1 MLNSTVYGR
10 KIIGDFMQKYD
21 IHVCLVSAQ
30 AAPNLLPILD
40 SGFKPKKAI
49 FLVSKA
55 MKQKSEYLAKAFEKL
70 NVKVELKNIADEFNF
85 GLMEEEIFK
94 LVEEYENESIA
105 LNVTG
110 GTKLMS
116 IAAENA
122 FSSLGKPIFY
132 IDTDSN
138 QILFISK
145 DEEQNW
151 LPNLEMKSKN
161 KIDIYLSAYGS
172 TVLTTQNPLERKKYI
187 PAVEAFIKRYDD
199 YVNILPMLNMHATL
213 SQSNGYK
220 SEFTKNNPKIKPID
234 ELLLGLDYQGLVDYD
249 GEIINF
255 KNKEIKNFLNG
266 GWLEDYTYFQ
276 LEEISTIEDL
286 RCGVDVANPKYKLG
300 KNDYSPENKGNKN
313 EFDIVFMA
321 KNKLHIIECKT
332 QKMDKEGGMKAD
344 DILYKL
350 ETLKD
355 YGGLM
360 TKKCLVSY
368 FEVPEQ
374 VKNRASFLN
383 IEIIQGKDLQRLR
396 TKIQEWIGKK

>member
-1 MLNSTVYGR
+1 
-10 KIIGDFMQKYD
+10 MQKYD

-40 SGFKPKKAI
+40 SVFKPKKAI
-49 FLVSKA
+49 FLVSKT
-55 MKQKSEYLAKAFEKL
+55 MKQRAEYLAKTFEKL
-70 NVKVELKNIADEFNF
+70 NVKVKLKNISDEFNF
-85 GLMEEEIFK
+85 GLMEDEIFK

-122 FSSLGKPIFY
+122 FSALGKPIFY

-138 QILFISK
+138 HILFISK
-145 DEEQNW
+145 NEEQKW
-151 LPNLEMKSKN
+151 LPNLEMKAKN

-172 TVLTTQNPLERKKYI
+172 TVLSTQNPIERKKYL
-187 PAVEAFIKRYDD
+187 PAIEPFIKNYDN
-199 YVNILPMLNMHATL
+199 YTQVIPLLNLHATL

-220 SEFTKNNPKIKPID
+220 SEYTKDNKKTGKLD
-234 ELLLGLDYQGLVDYD
+234 ELLLGLDYQGLLNYD
-249 GEIINF
+249 GQTIDF
-255 KNKEIKNFLNG
+255 KNREIKTFLNG

-276 LEEISTIEDL
+276 LKEIANIEDIA
-286 RCGVDVANPKYKLG
+286 CGADVANPKFKLG
-300 KNDYSPENKGNKN
+300 KNEYSSENKGNKN

-332 QKMDKEGGMKAD
+332 QLMDKNGGVKAD

-368 FEVPEQ
+368 FDVPEQ
-374 VKNRASFLN
+374 VKNRANFLN
-383 IEIIQGKDLQRLR
+383 IEIIQGKDLQRL
-396 TKIQEWIGKK
+396 KSKVQEWIGKR

>member
-1 MLNSTVYGR
+1 
-10 KIIGDFMQKYD
+10 MQKYD

-40 SGFKPKKAI
+40 SEFKPKKAI

-55 MKQKSEYLAKAFEKL
+55 MKQRAEYLAKTFEKL
-70 NVKVELKNIADEFNF
+70 NVKVELKNISDEFNF
-85 GLMEEEIFK
+85 GLMEDEIFK

-145 DEEQNW
+145 DEEQKW
-151 LPNLEMKSKN
+151 LSNLEMKAKN

-172 TVLTTQNPLERKKYI
+172 TVLTTQDPNARKKYL
-187 PAVEAFIKRYDD
+187 PAIEPFIKYYDN
-199 YVNILPMLNMHATL
+199 YTQLIPMLNMHATF

-220 SEFTKNNPKIKPID
+220 SEYTKVNPKINKID
-234 ELLLGLDYQGLVDYD
+234 ELFLGLDYQGLINYD
-249 GEIINF
+249 GQQINF
-255 KNKEIKNFLNG
+255 KNKEIKTFLNG

-276 LEEISTIEDL
+276 LKGILNIEDL
-286 RCGVDVANPKYKLG
+286 ACGVDVANPKFKLG
-300 KNDYSPENKGNKN
+300 KNEYSSENKGNKN

-332 QKMDKEGGMKAD
+332 QLMDKSGGIKAE

-368 FEVPEQ
+368 FEVPEP

-383 IEIIQGKDLQRLR
+383 IEIIQGKDLQRLKS
-396 TKIQEWIGKK
+396 KIQEWIGKR

>member
-1 MLNSTVYGR
+1 MP
-10 KIIGDFMQKYD
+10 KYD

-40 SGFKPKKAI
+40 SAFKPKKAI
-49 FLVSKA
+49 FLVSKT
-55 MKQKSEYLAKAFEKL
+55 MKQRAEYLAKTFEKL
-70 NVKVELKNIADEFNF
+70 NVKVKLKNISDEFNF
-85 GLMEEEIFK
+85 GLMEDEIFK

-122 FSSLGKPIFY
+122 FSALGKPIFY

-138 QILFISK
+138 HILFISK
-145 DEEQNW
+145 NEEQKW
-151 LPNLEMKSKN
+151 LPNLEMKAKN

-172 TVLTTQNPLERKKYI
+172 TVLSTQNPIERKKYL
-187 PAVEAFIKRYDD
+187 PAIEPFIKNYDN
-199 YVNILPMLNMHATL
+199 YTQVIPLLNLHATL

-220 SEFTKNNPKIKPID
+220 SEYTKDNKKTGKLD
-234 ELLLGLDYQGLVDYD
+234 ELLLGLDYQGLLNYD
-249 GEIINF
+249 GQTIDF
-255 KNKEIKNFLNG
+255 KNREIKTFLNG

-276 LEEISTIEDL
+276 LKEIANIEDIA
-286 RCGVDVANPKYKLG
+286 CGADVANPKFKLG
-300 KNDYSPENKGNKN
+300 KNEYNSENKGNKN

-332 QKMDKEGGMKAD
+332 QLMDKNGGIKAD

-368 FEVPEQ
+368 FDVPEQ
-374 VKNRASFLN
+374 VKNRANFLN
-383 IEIIQGKDLQRLR
+383 IEIIQGKDLQRL
-396 TKIQEWIGKK
+396 KSKVQEWIGKR

>member
-1 MLNSTVYGR
+1 
-10 KIIGDFMQKYD
+10 MQKYD

-40 SGFKPKKAI
+40 SDFKPKKAI
-49 FLVSKA
+49 FLVSKT
-55 MKQKSEYLAKAFEKL
+55 MKQRAEYLAKTFEKL
-70 NVKVELKNIADEFNF
+70 NVKVKLKNISDEFNF
-85 GLMEEEIFK
+85 GLMEDEIFK

-122 FSSLGKPIFY
+122 FSALGKPIFY

-138 QILFISK
+138 HILFISK
-145 DEEQNW
+145 NEEQKW
-151 LPNLEMKSKN
+151 LPNLEMKAKN

-172 TVLTTQNPLERKKYI
+172 TVLSTQNPIEREKYL
-187 PAVEAFIKRYDD
+187 PAIEPFIKNYDN
-199 YVNILPMLNMHATL
+199 YTQVIPLLNLHATL

-220 SEFTKNNPKIKPID
+220 SEYTKDNKKIGKLD
-234 ELLLGLDYQGLVDYD
+234 ELLLGLDYQGLLNYD
-249 GEIINF
+249 GQTIDF
-255 KNKEIKNFLNG
+255 KNREIKTFLNG

-276 LEEISTIEDL
+276 LKEIANIEDIA
-286 RCGVDVANPKYKLG
+286 CGADVANPKFKLG
-300 KNDYSPENKGNKN
+300 KNEYSSENKGNKN

-332 QKMDKEGGMKAD
+332 QLMDKNGGIKAD

-374 VKNRASFLN
+374 VKNRANFLN
-383 IEIIQGKDLQRLR
+383 IEIIQGKDLQRLKS
-396 TKIQEWIGKK
+396 KIQEWIGKR

>member
-1 MLNSTVYGR
+1 
-10 KIIGDFMQKYD
+10 MQKYD
-21 IHVCLVSAQ
+21 IHVCLISAQ

-40 SGFKPKKAI
+40 SEFKPKKAI
-49 FLVSKA
+49 FLVSKT
-55 MKQKSEYLAKAFEKL
+55 MKQRAEYLAKTFEKS
-70 NVKVELKNIADEFNF
+70 NVKVKLKNISDEFNF

-122 FSSLGKPIFY
+122 FSALGKPIFY

-138 QILFISK
+138 HILFISK
-145 DEEQNW
+145 NEEQKW
-151 LPNLEMKSKN
+151 LPNLEMKAKN

-172 TVLTTQNPLERKKYI
+172 TVLSTQNPIEREKYL
-187 PAVEAFIKRYDD
+187 PAIEPFIKNYDN
-199 YVNILPMLNMHATL
+199 YTQVIPLLNLHATL

-220 SEFTKNNPKIKPID
+220 SEYTKDNKKIGKLD
-234 ELLLGLDYQGLVDYD
+234 ELLLGLDYQGLLNYD
-249 GEIINF
+249 GQTIDF
-255 KNKEIKNFLNG
+255 KNREIKTFLNG

-276 LEEISTIEDL
+276 LKEIANIEDIA
-286 RCGVDVANPKYKLG
+286 CGADVANPKFKLG
-300 KNDYSPENKGNKN
+300 KNEYSSENKGNKN

-332 QKMDKEGGMKAD
+332 QLMDKNGGIKAD

-374 VKNRASFLN
+374 VKNRANFLN
-383 IEIIQGKDLQRLR
+383 IEIIQGKDLQRLKS
-396 TKIQEWIGKK
+396 KIQEWIGKR

>member
-1 MLNSTVYGR
+1 
-10 KIIGDFMQKYD
+10 MQKYD

-40 SGFKPKKAI
+40 SEFKPKKAI

-55 MKQKSEYLAKAFEKL
+55 MKQRAEYLAKTFEKL
-70 NVKVELKNIADEFNF
+70 NVKVELKNISDEFNF

-122 FSSLGKPIFY
+122 FSALGKPIFY

-138 QILFISK
+138 HILFISK
-145 DEEQNW
+145 NEEQKW
-151 LPNLEMKSKN
+151 LPNLEMKAKN

-172 TVLTTQNPLERKKYI
+172 TVLSTQNPIEREKYL
-187 PAVEAFIKRYDD
+187 PAIEPFIKNYDN
-199 YVNILPMLNMHATL
+199 YTQVIPLLNLHATL

-220 SEFTKNNPKIKPID
+220 SEYTKDNKKIGKLD
-234 ELLLGLDYQGLVDYD
+234 ELLLGLDYQGLLNYD
-249 GEIINF
+249 GQTIDF
-255 KNKEIKNFLNG
+255 KNREIKTFLNG

-276 LEEISTIEDL
+276 LKEIANIEDIA
-286 RCGVDVANPKYKLG
+286 CGADVANPKFKLG
-300 KNDYSPENKGNKN
+300 KNEYSSENKGNKN

-332 QKMDKEGGMKAD
+332 QLMDKNGGIKAD

-374 VKNRASFLN
+374 VKNRANFLN
-383 IEIIQGKDLQRLR
+383 IEIIQGKDLQRLKS
-396 TKIQEWIGKK
+396 KIQEWIGKR

>member
-1 MLNSTVYGR
+1 
-10 KIIGDFMQKYD
+10 MQKYD
-21 IHVCLVSAQ
+21 IHVCLISAQ

-40 SGFKPKKAI
+40 SEFKPKKAI
-49 FLVSKA
+49 FLVSKT
-55 MKQKSEYLAKAFEKL
+55 MKQRAEYLAKTFEKL
-70 NVKVELKNIADEFNF
+70 NVKVKLKNISDEFNF

-122 FSSLGKPIFY
+122 FSALGKPIFY

-138 QILFISK
+138 HILFISK
-145 DEEQNW
+145 NEEQKW
-151 LPNLEMKSKN
+151 LPNLEMKAKN

-172 TVLTTQNPLERKKYI
+172 TVLSTQNPIERKKYL
-187 PAVEAFIKRYDD
+187 PAIEPFIKNYDN
-199 YVNILPMLNMHATL
+199 YTQVIPLLNLHATL

-220 SEFTKNNPKIKPID
+220 SEYTKDNKKIGKLD
-234 ELLLGLDYQGLVDYD
+234 ELLLGLDYQGLLNYD
-249 GEIINF
+249 GQTIDF
-255 KNKEIKNFLNG
+255 KNREIKTFLNG

-276 LEEISTIEDL
+276 LKEIANIEDIA
-286 RCGVDVANPKYKLG
+286 CGADVANPKFKLG
-300 KNDYSPENKGNKN
+300 KNEYSSENKGNKN

-332 QKMDKEGGMKAD
+332 QLMDKNGGIKAD

-374 VKNRASFLN
+374 VKNRANFLN
-383 IEIIQGKDLQRLR
+383 IEIIQGKDLQRLKS
-396 TKIQEWIGKK
+396 KIQEWIGKR

>member
-1 MLNSTVYGR
+1 
-10 KIIGDFMQKYD
+10 MQKYD

-40 SGFKPKKAI
+40 SEFKPKKTI

-55 MKQKSEYLAKAFEKL
+55 MKQRAEYLAKTFEKL
-70 NVKVELKNIADEFNF
+70 NVKVKLKNISDEFNF

-122 FSSLGKPIFY
+122 FSALGKPIFY

-138 QILFISK
+138 HILFISK
-145 DEEQNW
+145 NEEQKW
-151 LPNLEMKSKN
+151 LPNLEMKAKN

-172 TVLTTQNPLERKKYI
+172 TVLSTQNPIEREKYL
-187 PAVEAFIKRYDD
+187 PAIEPFIKNYDN
-199 YVNILPMLNMHATL
+199 YTQVIPLLNLHTTL

-220 SEFTKNNPKIKPID
+220 SEYTKDNKKIGKLD
-234 ELLLGLDYQGLVDYD
+234 ELLLGLDYQGLLNYD
-249 GEIINF
+249 GQTIDF
-255 KNKEIKNFLNG
+255 KNREIKTFLNG

-276 LEEISTIEDL
+276 LKEIANIEDIA
-286 RCGVDVANPKYKLG
+286 CGADVANPKFKLG
-300 KNDYSPENKGNKN
+300 KNEYSSENKGNKN

-332 QKMDKEGGMKAD
+332 QLMDKNGGIKAD

-374 VKNRASFLN
+374 VKNRANFLN
-383 IEIIQGKDLQRLR
+383 IEIIQGKDLQRLKS
-396 TKIQEWIGKK
+396 KIQEWIGKR

>member
-1 MLNSTVYGR
+1 
-10 KIIGDFMQKYD
+10 MQKYD

-40 SGFKPKKAI
+40 SAFKPKKAI
-49 FLVSKA
+49 FLVSKT
-55 MKQKSEYLAKAFEKL
+55 MKQRAEYLAKTFEKL
-70 NVKVELKNIADEFNF
+70 NVKVKLKNISDEFNF
-85 GLMEEEIFK
+85 GLMEDEIFK

-122 FSSLGKPIFY
+122 FSALGKPIFY

-138 QILFISK
+138 HILFISK
-145 DEEQNW
+145 NEEQKW
-151 LPNLEMKSKN
+151 LPNLEMKAKN

-172 TVLTTQNPLERKKYI
+172 TVLSTQNPIERKKYL
-187 PAVEAFIKRYDD
+187 PAIEPFIKNYDN
-199 YVNILPMLNMHATL
+199 YTQVIPLLNLHATL

-220 SEFTKNNPKIKPID
+220 SEYTKDNKKTGKLD
-234 ELLLGLDYQGLVDYD
+234 ELLLGLDYQGLLNYD
-249 GEIINF
+249 GQTIDF
-255 KNKEIKNFLNG
+255 KNREIKTFLNG

-276 LEEISTIEDL
+276 LKEIANIEDIA
-286 RCGVDVANPKYKLG
+286 CGADVANPKFKLG
-300 KNDYSPENKGNKN
+300 KNEYNSENKGNKN

-332 QKMDKEGGMKAD
+332 QLMDKNGGIKAD

-368 FEVPEQ
+368 FDVPEQ
-374 VKNRASFLN
+374 VKNRANFLN
-383 IEIIQGKDLQRLR
+383 IEIIQGKDLQRL
-396 TKIQEWIGKK
+396 KSKVQEWIGKR

>member
-1 MLNSTVYGR
+1 
-10 KIIGDFMQKYD
+10 MQKYD
-21 IHVCLVSAQ
+21 IHVCLISAQ

-40 SGFKPKKAI
+40 SEFKPKKAI
-49 FLVSKA
+49 FLVSKT
-55 MKQKSEYLAKAFEKL
+55 MKQRAEYLAKTFEKL
-70 NVKVELKNIADEFNF
+70 NVKVKLKNISDEFNF

-122 FSSLGKPIFY
+122 FSALGKPIFY

-138 QILFISK
+138 HILFISK
-145 DEEQNW
+145 NEEQKW
-151 LPNLEMKSKN
+151 LPNLEMKAKN

-172 TVLTTQNPLERKKYI
+172 TVLSTQNPIEREKYL
-187 PAVEAFIKRYDD
+187 PAIEPFIKNYDN
-199 YVNILPMLNMHATL
+199 YTQVIPLLNLHATL

-220 SEFTKNNPKIKPID
+220 SEYTKDNKKIGKLD
-234 ELLLGLDYQGLVDYD
+234 ELLLGLDYQGLLNYD
-249 GEIINF
+249 GQTIDF
-255 KNKEIKNFLNG
+255 KNREIKTFLNG

-276 LEEISTIEDL
+276 LKEIANIEDIA
-286 RCGVDVANPKYKLG
+286 CGADVANPKFKLG
-300 KNDYSPENKGNKN
+300 KNEYSSENKGNKN

-332 QKMDKEGGMKAD
+332 QLMDKNGGIKAD

-374 VKNRASFLN
+374 VKNRAIFLN
-383 IEIIQGKDLQRLR
+383 IEIIQGKDLQRLKS
-396 TKIQEWIGKK
+396 KIQEWIGKR

>member
-1 MLNSTVYGR
+1 
-10 KIIGDFMQKYD
+10 MQKYD

-40 SGFKPKKAI
+40 SEFKPKKAI

-55 MKQKSEYLAKAFEKL
+55 MKQRAEYLAKTFEKL
-70 NVKVELKNIADEFNF
+70 NVKVELKNISDEFNF
-85 GLMEEEIFK
+85 GLMEDEIFK
-94 LVEEYENESIA
+94 FVEEYENESIA

-122 FSSLGKPIFY
+122 FSALGKPIFY

-145 DEEQNW
+145 DEEQKW
-151 LPNLEMKSKN
+151 LSNLEMKAKN

-172 TVLTTQNPLERKKYI
+172 TVLTTQDPNARKKYL
-187 PAVEAFIKRYDD
+187 PAIEPFIKQY
-199 YVNILPMLNMHATL
+199 YNYTQIIPMLNMHATL
-213 SQSNGYK
+213 TQCNGYK
-220 SEFTKNNPKIKPID
+220 SEYTKVNPKINKID
-234 ELLLGLDYQGLVDYD
+234 ELFLGLDYQGLINYD
-249 GEIINF
+249 GQQINF
-255 KNKEIKNFLNG
+255 KNKEIKTFLNG

-276 LEEISTIEDL
+276 LKGILNIEDL
-286 RCGVDVANPKYKLG
+286 ACGVDVANPKFKLG
-300 KNDYSPENKGNKN
+300 KNEYSSENKGNKN

-332 QKMDKEGGMKAD
+332 QLMDKSGGIKAE

-368 FEVPEQ
+368 FEVPEP

-383 IEIIQGKDLQRLR
+383 IEIIQGKDLQRLKS
-396 TKIQEWIGKK
+396 KIQEWIGKR

>member
-1 MLNSTVYGR
+1 
-10 KIIGDFMQKYD
+10 MQKYD
-21 IHVCLVSAQ
+21 IHVCLISAQ

-40 SGFKPKKAI
+40 SEFKPKKAI
-49 FLVSKA
+49 FLVSKT
-55 MKQKSEYLAKAFEKL
+55 MKQRAEYLAKTFEKL
-70 NVKVELKNIADEFNF
+70 NVKVKLKNISDEFNF

-122 FSSLGKPIFY
+122 FSVLGKPIFY

-138 QILFISK
+138 HILFISK
-145 DEEQNW
+145 NEEQKW
-151 LPNLEMKSKN
+151 LPNLEMKAKN

-172 TVLTTQNPLERKKYI
+172 TVLSTQNPIEREKYL
-187 PAVEAFIKRYDD
+187 PAIEPFIKNYDN
-199 YVNILPMLNMHATL
+199 YTQVIPLLNLHATL

-220 SEFTKNNPKIKPID
+220 SEYTKDNKKIGKLD
-234 ELLLGLDYQGLVDYD
+234 ELLLGLDYQGLLNYD
-249 GEIINF
+249 GQTIDF
-255 KNKEIKNFLNG
+255 KNREIKTFLNG

-276 LEEISTIEDL
+276 LKEIANIEDIA
-286 RCGVDVANPKYKLG
+286 CGADVANPKFKLG
-300 KNDYSPENKGNKN
+300 KNEYSSENKGNKN

-332 QKMDKEGGMKAD
+332 QLMDKNGGIKAD

-374 VKNRASFLN
+374 VKNRAIFLN
-383 IEIIQGKDLQRLR
+383 IEIIQGKDLQRLKS
-396 TKIQEWIGKK
+396 KIQEWIGKR

>member
-1 MLNSTVYGR
+1 
-10 KIIGDFMQKYD
+10 MQKYD

-40 SGFKPKKAI
+40 SEFKPKKAI

-55 MKQKSEYLAKAFEKL
+55 MKQRAEYLAKTFEKL
-70 NVKVELKNIADEFNF
+70 NVKVELKNISDEFNF
-85 GLMEEEIFK
+85 GLMEDEIFK

-145 DEEQNW
+145 DEEQKW
-151 LPNLEMKSKN
+151 LPNLEMKAKN

-172 TVLTTQNPLERKKYI
+172 TVLTTQDPNIRKKYL
-187 PAVEAFIKRYDD
+187 PAIEPFIKYYDN
-199 YVNILPMLNMHATL
+199 YTQLIPMLNMHATL

-220 SEFTKNNPKIKPID
+220 SEYTKVNPKINKID
-234 ELLLGLDYQGLVDYD
+234 ELFLGLDYQGLINYD
-249 GEIINF
+249 GQQINF
-255 KNKEIKNFLNG
+255 KNKEIKTFLNG

-276 LEEISTIEDL
+276 LKEISNIEDL
-286 RCGVDVANPKYKLG
+286 ACGVDVANPKFKLG
-300 KNDYSPENKGNKN
+300 KNEYSSENKGNKN

-332 QKMDKEGGMKAD
+332 QLMDKSGG
-344 DILYKL
+344 I
-350 ETLKD
+350 KD

-368 FEVPEQ
+368 FEVPEP

-383 IEIIQGKDLQRLR
+383 IEIIQGKDLQRLKS
-396 TKIQEWIGKK
+396 KIQEWIGKR

>member
-1 MLNSTVYGR
+1 
-10 KIIGDFMQKYD
+10 MQKYD

-40 SGFKPKKAI
+40 SEFKPKKAI

-55 MKQKSEYLAKAFEKL
+55 MKQRAEYLAKTFEKL
-70 NVKVELKNIADEFNF
+70 NVKVKLKNISDEFNF
-85 GLMEEEIFK
+85 GLMEDEIFK

-122 FSSLGKPIFY
+122 FSALGKPIFY

-138 QILFISK
+138 HILFISK
-145 DEEQNW
+145 NEEQKW
-151 LPNLEMKSKN
+151 LPNLEMKAKN

-172 TVLTTQNPLERKKYI
+172 TVLSTQNPIERKKYL
-187 PAVEAFIKRYDD
+187 PAIEPFIKNYDN
-199 YVNILPMLNMHATL
+199 YTQVIPLLNLHATL

-220 SEFTKNNPKIKPID
+220 SEYTKDNKKTGKLD
-234 ELLLGLDYQGLVDYD
+234 ELLLGLDYQGLLNYD
-249 GEIINF
+249 GQTIDF
-255 KNKEIKNFLNG
+255 KNREIKTFLNG

-276 LEEISTIEDL
+276 LKEIANIEDIA
-286 RCGVDVANPKYKLG
+286 CGADVANPKFKLG
-300 KNDYSPENKGNKN
+300 KNEYSSENKGNKN

-332 QKMDKEGGMKAD
+332 QLMDKNGGIKAD

-368 FEVPEQ
+368 FDVPEQ
-374 VKNRASFLN
+374 VKNRANFLN
-383 IEIIQGKDLQRLR
+383 IEIIQGKDLQRL
-396 TKIQEWIGKK
+396 KSKVQEWIGKR

>member
-1 MLNSTVYGR
+1 
-10 KIIGDFMQKYD
+10 MQKYD

-40 SGFKPKKAI
+40 SAFKPKKAI
-49 FLVSKA
+49 FLVSKT
-55 MKQKSEYLAKAFEKL
+55 MKQRAEYLAKTFEKL
-70 NVKVELKNIADEFNF
+70 NVKVKLKNISDEFNF
-85 GLMEEEIFK
+85 GLMEDEIFK

-122 FSSLGKPIFY
+122 FSALGKPIFY

-138 QILFISK
+138 HILFISK
-145 DEEQNW
+145 NEEQKW
-151 LPNLEMKSKN
+151 LPNLEMKAKN

-172 TVLTTQNPLERKKYI
+172 TVLSTQNPIERKKYL
-187 PAVEAFIKRYDD
+187 PAIEPFIKNYDN
-199 YVNILPMLNMHATL
+199 YTQVIPLLNLHVTL

-220 SEFTKNNPKIKPID
+220 SEYTKDNKKTGKLD
-234 ELLLGLDYQGLVDYD
+234 ELLLGLDYQGLLNYD
-249 GEIINF
+249 GQTIDF
-255 KNKEIKNFLNG
+255 KNREIKTFLNG

-276 LEEISTIEDL
+276 LKEIANIEDIA
-286 RCGVDVANPKYKLG
+286 CGVDVANPKFKLG
-300 KNDYSPENKGNKN
+300 KNEYSSENKGNKN
-313 EFDIVFMA
+313 EFDVVFMA

-332 QKMDKEGGMKAD
+332 QLMDKSGGIKAE

-383 IEIIQGKDLQRLR
+383 IEIIQGKDLQRLKS
-396 TKIQEWIGKK
+396 KIQEWIGKR

>member
-1 MLNSTVYGR
+1 
-10 KIIGDFMQKYD
+10 MQKYD
-21 IHVCLVSAQ
+21 IHVCLISAQ

-40 SGFKPKKAI
+40 SDFKPKKAI
-49 FLVSKA
+49 FLVSKT
-55 MKQKSEYLAKAFEKL
+55 MKQRAEYLAKTFEKL
-70 NVKVELKNIADEFNF
+70 NVKVKLKNISDEFNF

-122 FSSLGKPIFY
+122 FSALGKPIFY

-138 QILFISK
+138 HILFISK
-145 DEEQNW
+145 NEEQKW
-151 LPNLEMKSKN
+151 LPNLEMKAKN

-172 TVLTTQNPLERKKYI
+172 TVLSTQNPIEREKYL
-187 PAVEAFIKRYDD
+187 PAIEPFIKNYDN
-199 YVNILPMLNMHATL
+199 YTQVIPLLNLHTTL

-220 SEFTKNNPKIKPID
+220 SEYTKDNKKIGKLD
-234 ELLLGLDYQGLVDYD
+234 ELLLGLDYQGLLNYD
-249 GEIINF
+249 GQTIDF
-255 KNKEIKNFLNG
+255 KNREIKTFLNG

-276 LEEISTIEDL
+276 LKEIANIEDIA
-286 RCGVDVANPKYKLG
+286 CGADVANPKFKLG
-300 KNDYSPENKGNKN
+300 KNEYSSENKGNKN

-332 QKMDKEGGMKAD
+332 QLMDKNGGIKAD

-374 VKNRASFLN
+374 VKNRANFLN
-383 IEIIQGKDLQRLR
+383 IEIIQGKDLQRLKS
-396 TKIQEWIGKK
+396 KIQEWIGKR

>member
-1 MLNSTVYGR
+1 
-10 KIIGDFMQKYD
+10 MQKYD

-40 SGFKPKKAI
+40 SAFKPKKAI
-49 FLVSKA
+49 FLVSKT
-55 MKQKSEYLAKAFEKL
+55 MKQRAEYLAKTFEKL
-70 NVKVELKNIADEFNF
+70 NVKVKLKNISDEFNF
-85 GLMEEEIFK
+85 GLMEDEIFK

-122 FSSLGKPIFY
+122 FSALGKPIFY

-138 QILFISK
+138 HILFISK
-145 DEEQNW
+145 NEEQKW
-151 LPNLEMKSKN
+151 LPNLEMKAKN

-172 TVLTTQNPLERKKYI
+172 TVLSTQNPIERKKYL
-187 PAVEAFIKRYDD
+187 PAIEPFIKNYDN
-199 YVNILPMLNMHATL
+199 YTQVIPLLNLHVTL

-220 SEFTKNNPKIKPID
+220 SEYTKDNKKTGKLD
-234 ELLLGLDYQGLVDYD
+234 ELLLGLDYQGLLNYD
-249 GEIINF
+249 GQTIDF
-255 KNKEIKNFLNG
+255 KNREIKTFLNG

-276 LEEISTIEDL
+276 LKEIANIEDIA
-286 RCGVDVANPKYKLG
+286 CGADVANPKFKLG
-300 KNDYSPENKGNKN
+300 KNEYSSENKGNKN

-332 QKMDKEGGMKAD
+332 QLMDKNGGVKAD

-374 VKNRASFLN
+374 VKNRAIFLN
-383 IEIIQGKDLQRLR
+383 IEIIQGKDLQRLKS
-396 TKIQEWIGKK
+396 KIQEWIGKR

>member
-1 MLNSTVYGR
+1 
-10 KIIGDFMQKYD
+10 MQKYD
-21 IHVCLVSAQ
+21 IHVCLISAQ

-40 SGFKPKKAI
+40 SEFKPKKAI
-49 FLVSKA
+49 FLVSKT
-55 MKQKSEYLAKAFEKL
+55 MKQRAEYLAKTFEKL
-70 NVKVELKNIADEFNF
+70 NVKVKLKNISDEFNF

-122 FSSLGKPIFY
+122 FSALGKPIFY

-138 QILFISK
+138 HILFISK
-145 DEEQNW
+145 NEEQKW
-151 LPNLEMKSKN
+151 LPNLEMKAKN

-172 TVLTTQNPLERKKYI
+172 TVLSTQNPIERKKYL
-187 PAVEAFIKRYDD
+187 PAIEPFIKNYDN
-199 YVNILPMLNMHATL
+199 YTQVIPLLNLHATL

-220 SEFTKNNPKIKPID
+220 SEYTKDNKKTGKLD
-234 ELLLGLDYQGLVDYD
+234 ELLLGLDYQGLLNYD
-249 GEIINF
+249 GQTIDF
-255 KNKEIKNFLNG
+255 KNREIKTFLNG

-276 LEEISTIEDL
+276 LKEIANIEDIA
-286 RCGVDVANPKYKLG
+286 CGADVANPKFKLG
-300 KNDYSPENKGNKN
+300 KNEYNSENKGNKN

-332 QKMDKEGGMKAD
+332 QLMDKNGGIKAD

-374 VKNRASFLN
+374 VKNRANFLN
-383 IEIIQGKDLQRLR
+383 IEIIQGKDLQRLKS
-396 TKIQEWIGKK
+396 KIQEWIGKR

>member
-1 MLNSTVYGR
+1 
-10 KIIGDFMQKYD
+10 MQKYD
-21 IHVCLVSAQ
+21 IHVCLISAQ

-40 SGFKPKKAI
+40 SEFKPKKAI
-49 FLVSKA
+49 FLVSKT
-55 MKQKSEYLAKAFEKL
+55 MKQRAEYLAKTFEKL
-70 NVKVELKNIADEFNF
+70 NVKVKLKNISDEFNF

-122 FSSLGKPIFY
+122 FSALGKPIFY

-138 QILFISK
+138 HILFISK
-145 DEEQNW
+145 NEEQKW
-151 LPNLEMKSKN
+151 LPNLEMKAKN

-172 TVLTTQNPLERKKYI
+172 TVLSTQNPIEREKYL
-187 PAVEAFIKRYDD
+187 PAIEPFIKNYDN
-199 YVNILPMLNMHATL
+199 YTQVIPLLNLHATL

-220 SEFTKNNPKIKPID
+220 SEYTKDNKKIGKLD
-234 ELLLGLDYQGLVDYD
+234 ELLLGLDYQGLLNYD
-249 GEIINF
+249 GQTIDF
-255 KNKEIKNFLNG
+255 KNREIKTFLNG
-266 GWLEDYTYFQ
+266 GWLEGYTYFQ
-276 LEEISTIEDL
+276 LKEIANIEDIA
-286 RCGVDVANPKYKLG
+286 CGADVANPKFKLG
-300 KNDYSPENKGNKN
+300 KNEYSSENKGNKN

-332 QKMDKEGGMKAD
+332 QLMDKNGGIKAD

-374 VKNRASFLN
+374 VKNRANFLN
-383 IEIIQGKDLQRLR
+383 IEIIQGKDLQRLKS
-396 TKIQEWIGKK
+396 KIQEWIGKR

>member
-1 MLNSTVYGR
+1 
-10 KIIGDFMQKYD
+10 MQKYD
-21 IHVCLVSAQ
+21 IHVCLISAQ

-40 SGFKPKKAI
+40 SAFKPKKAI
-49 FLVSKA
+49 FLVSKT
-55 MKQKSEYLAKAFEKL
+55 MKQRAEYLAKTFEKL
-70 NVKVELKNIADEFNF
+70 NVKVKLKNISDEFNF
-85 GLMEEEIFK
+85 GLMEDEIFK

-122 FSSLGKPIFY
+122 FSALGKPIFY

-138 QILFISK
+138 HILFISK
-145 DEEQNW
+145 TEEQKW
-151 LPNLEMKSKN
+151 LPNLEMKAKN

-172 TVLTTQNPLERKKYI
+172 TVLSTQNPIERKKYL
-187 PAVEAFIKRYDD
+187 PAIEPFIKNYDN
-199 YVNILPMLNMHATL
+199 YTQVIPLLNLHATL

-220 SEFTKNNPKIKPID
+220 SEYTKDNKKTGKLD
-234 ELLLGLDYQGLVDYD
+234 ELLLGLDYQGLLNYD
-249 GEIINF
+249 GQTIDF
-255 KNKEIKNFLNG
+255 KNREIKTFLNG

-276 LEEISTIEDL
+276 LKEIANIEDIA
-286 RCGVDVANPKYKLG
+286 CGADVANPKFKLG
-300 KNDYSPENKGNKN
+300 KNEYSSENKGNKN

-332 QKMDKEGGMKAD
+332 QLMDKNGGVKAD

-368 FEVPEQ
+368 FDVPEQ
-374 VKNRASFLN
+374 VKNRANFLN
-383 IEIIQGKDLQRLR
+383 IEIIQGKDLQRL
-396 TKIQEWIGKK
+396 KSKVQEWIGKR

>member
-1 MLNSTVYGR
+1 
-10 KIIGDFMQKYD
+10 MQKYD
-21 IHVCLVSAQ
+21 IHVCLISAQ

-40 SGFKPKKAI
+40 SEFKPKKVI
-49 FLVSKA
+49 FLVSKT
-55 MKQKSEYLAKAFEKL
+55 MKQRAEYLAKTFEKL
-70 NVKVELKNIADEFNF
+70 NVKVKLKNISDEFNF

-122 FSSLGKPIFY
+122 FSALGKPIFY

-138 QILFISK
+138 HILFISK
-145 DEEQNW
+145 NEEQKW
-151 LPNLEMKSKN
+151 LPNLEMKAKN

-172 TVLTTQNPLERKKYI
+172 TVLSTQNPIEREKYL
-187 PAVEAFIKRYDD
+187 PAIEPFIKNYDN
-199 YVNILPMLNMHATL
+199 YTQVIPLLNLHATL

-220 SEFTKNNPKIKPID
+220 SEYTKDNKKIGKLD
-234 ELLLGLDYQGLVDYD
+234 ELLLGLDYQGLLNYD
-249 GEIINF
+249 GQTIDF
-255 KNKEIKNFLNG
+255 KNREIKTFLNG

-276 LEEISTIEDL
+276 LKEIANIEDIA
-286 RCGVDVANPKYKLG
+286 CGADVANHKFKLG
-300 KNDYSPENKGNKN
+300 KNEYSSENKGNKN

-332 QKMDKEGGMKAD
+332 QLMDKNGGIKAD

-374 VKNRASFLN
+374 VKNRANFLN
-383 IEIIQGKDLQRLR
+383 IEIIQGKDLQRLKS
-396 TKIQEWIGKK
+396 KIQEWIGKR

>member
-1 MLNSTVYGR
+1 
-10 KIIGDFMQKYD
+10 MQKYD

-40 SGFKPKKAI
+40 SEFKPKKAI

-55 MKQKSEYLAKAFEKL
+55 MKQRAEYLAKTFEKL
-70 NVKVELKNIADEFNF
+70 SVRVELKNISDEFNF
-85 GLMEEEIFK
+85 GLMEDEIFK

-122 FSSLGKPIFY
+122 FSALGKPIFY

-145 DEEQNW
+145 DQEQQW
-151 LPNLEMKSKN
+151 LPNLEMKAKN

-172 TVLTTQNPLERKKYI
+172 TVLTTQNPLERQKYLA
-187 PAVEAFIKRYDD
+187 AVETFIRNYDD
-199 YVNILPMLNMHATL
+199 YTQLIPLLNMHATL

-220 SEFTKNNPKIKPID
+220 SEYTKGNPKTKRMD
-234 ELLLGLDYQGLVDYD
+234 ELFLGLDYQGLIKYD
-249 GEIINF
+249 GRTIDF
-255 KNKEIKNFLNG
+255 KNKEIKTFLNG

-276 LEEISTIEDL
+276 LKEISNIEDL
-286 RCGVDVANPKYKLG
+286 ACGVDVANPKFKLG
-300 KNDYSPENKGNKN
+300 KNEYSAENKGNKN
-313 EFDIVFMA
+313 EFDIIFMA

-332 QKMDKEGGMKAD
+332 QLMDKNGGIKAD

-355 YGGLM
+355 YGDLM
-360 TKKCLVSY
+360 TKKCLISY

-383 IEIIQGKDLQRLR
+383 IEIIQGKDLQRLKS
-396 TKIQEWIGKK
+396 KIQEWIGKR

>member
-1 MLNSTVYGR
+1 
-10 KIIGDFMQKYD
+10 MQKYD
-21 IHVCLVSAQ
+21 IHVCLISAQ

-40 SGFKPKKAI
+40 SEFKPKKAI
-49 FLVSKA
+49 FLVSKT
-55 MKQKSEYLAKAFEKL
+55 MKQRAEYLAKTFEKL
-70 NVKVELKNIADEFNF
+70 NVKVKLKNISDEFNF

-122 FSSLGKPIFY
+122 FSALGKPIFY

-138 QILFISK
+138 HILFISK
-145 DEEQNW
+145 NEEQKW
-151 LPNLEMKSKN
+151 LPNLEMKAKN

-172 TVLTTQNPLERKKYI
+172 TVLSTQNPIEREKYL
-187 PAVEAFIKRYDD
+187 PAIEPFIKNYDN
-199 YVNILPMLNMHATL
+199 YTQVIPLLNLHATL

-220 SEFTKNNPKIKPID
+220 SEYTKDNKKIGKLD
-234 ELLLGLDYQGLVDYD
+234 ELLLGLDYQGLLNYD
-249 GEIINF
+249 GQTIDF
-255 KNKEIKNFLNG
+255 KNREIKTFLNG

-276 LEEISTIEDL
+276 LKEIANIEDIA
-286 RCGVDVANPKYKLG
+286 CGADVANPKFKLG
-300 KNDYSPENKGNKN
+300 KNEYSSENKGNKN

-332 QKMDKEGGMKAD
+332 QLMDKNGDIKAD

-374 VKNRASFLN
+374 VKNRANFLN
-383 IEIIQGKDLQRLR
+383 IEIIQGKDLQRLKS
-396 TKIQEWIGKK
+396 KIQEWIGKR

>member
-1 MLNSTVYGR
+1 
-10 KIIGDFMQKYD
+10 MQKYD
-21 IHVCLVSAQ
+21 IHVCLISAQ

-40 SGFKPKKAI
+40 SEFKPKKAI
-49 FLVSKA
+49 FLVSKT
-55 MKQKSEYLAKAFEKL
+55 MKQRAEYLAKTFEKL
-70 NVKVELKNIADEFNF
+70 NVKVKLKNISDEFNF
-85 GLMEEEIFK
+85 GLMEDEIFK

-122 FSSLGKPIFY
+122 FSALGKPIFY

-138 QILFISK
+138 HILFISK
-145 DEEQNW
+145 NEEQKW
-151 LPNLEMKSKN
+151 LPNLEMKAKN

-172 TVLTTQNPLERKKYI
+172 TVLSTQNPIEREKYL
-187 PAVEAFIKRYDD
+187 PAIEPFIKNYDN
-199 YVNILPMLNMHATL
+199 YTQVIPLLNLHATL

-220 SEFTKNNPKIKPID
+220 SEYTKDNKKIGKLD
-234 ELLLGLDYQGLVDYD
+234 ELLLGLDYQGLLNYD
-249 GEIINF
+249 GQTIDF
-255 KNKEIKNFLNG
+255 KNREIKTFLNG

-276 LEEISTIEDL
+276 LKEIANIEDIA
-286 RCGVDVANPKYKLG
+286 CGADVANPKFKLG
-300 KNDYSPENKGNKN
+300 KNEYSSENKGNKN

-332 QKMDKEGGMKAD
+332 QLMDKNGGIKAD

-374 VKNRASFLN
+374 VKNRANFLN
-383 IEIIQGKDLQRLR
+383 IEIIQGKDLQRLKS
-396 TKIQEWIGKK
+396 KIQEWIGKR

>member
-1 MLNSTVYGR
+1 
-10 KIIGDFMQKYD
+10 MQKYD

-40 SGFKPKKAI
+40 SAFKPKKAI
-49 FLVSKA
+49 FLVSKT
-55 MKQKSEYLAKAFEKL
+55 MKQRAEYLAKTFEKL
-70 NVKVELKNIADEFNF
+70 NVKVKLKNISDEFNF
-85 GLMEEEIFK
+85 GLMEDEIFK

-122 FSSLGKPIFY
+122 FSALGKPIFY

-138 QILFISK
+138 HILFISK
-145 DEEQNW
+145 NEEQKW
-151 LPNLEMKSKN
+151 LPNLEMN
-161 KIDIYLSAYGS
+161 ATNQIDIYLSAYGS
-172 TVLTTQNPLERKKYI
+172 TVLSTQNPIEREKYL
-187 PAVEAFIKRYDD
+187 PAIEPFIKNYDN
-199 YVNILPMLNMHATL
+199 YTQVIPLLNLHATL

-220 SEFTKNNPKIKPID
+220 SEYTKDNKKTGKLD
-234 ELLLGLDYQGLVDYD
+234 ELLLGLDYQGLLNYD
-249 GEIINF
+249 GQTIDF
-255 KNKEIKNFLNG
+255 KNREIKTFLNG

-276 LEEISTIEDL
+276 LKEIANIEDIA
-286 RCGVDVANPKYKLG
+286 CGADVANPKFKLG
-300 KNDYSPENKGNKN
+300 KNEYSSENKGNKN

-332 QKMDKEGGMKAD
+332 QLMDKNGGIKAD

-368 FEVPEQ
+368 FDVPEQ
-374 VKNRASFLN
+374 VKNRANFLN
-383 IEIIQGKDLQRLR
+383 IEIIQGKDLQRL
-396 TKIQEWIGKK
+396 KSKVQEWIGKR

>member
-1 MLNSTVYGR
+1 
-10 KIIGDFMQKYD
+10 MQKYD

-40 SGFKPKKAI
+40 SAFKPKKAI
-49 FLVSKA
+49 FLVSKT
-55 MKQKSEYLAKAFEKL
+55 MKQRAEYLAKTFEKL
-70 NVKVELKNIADEFNF
+70 NVKVKLKNISDEFNF
-85 GLMEEEIFK
+85 GLMEDEIFK

-122 FSSLGKPIFY
+122 FSALGKPIFY

-138 QILFISK
+138 HILFISK
-145 DEEQNW
+145 NEEQKW
-151 LPNLEMKSKN
+151 LPNLEMKAKN

-172 TVLTTQNPLERKKYI
+172 TVLSTQNPIERKKYL
-187 PAVEAFIKRYDD
+187 PAIEPFIKNYDN
-199 YVNILPMLNMHATL
+199 YTQVIPLLNLHVTL

-220 SEFTKNNPKIKPID
+220 SEYTKDNKKTGKLD
-234 ELLLGLDYQGLVDYD
+234 ELLLGLDYQGLLNYD
-249 GEIINF
+249 GQTIDF
-255 KNKEIKNFLNG
+255 KNREIKTFLNG

-276 LEEISTIEDL
+276 LKEIANIEDIA
-286 RCGVDVANPKYKLG
+286 CGADVANPKFKLG
-300 KNDYSPENKGNKN
+300 KNEYSSENKGNKN
-313 EFDIVFMA
+313 EFDVVFMA

-332 QKMDKEGGMKAD
+332 QLMDKNGGVKAD

-374 VKNRASFLN
+374 VKNRAIFLN
-383 IEIIQGKDLQRLR
+383 IEIIQGKDLQRLKS
-396 TKIQEWIGKK
+396 KIQEWIGKR

>member
-1 MLNSTVYGR
+1 
-10 KIIGDFMQKYD
+10 MQKYD

-40 SGFKPKKAI
+40 SEFKPKKAI
-49 FLVSKA
+49 FLVSKT
-55 MKQKSEYLAKAFEKL
+55 MKQRAEYLAKTFEKL
-70 NVKVELKNIADEFNF
+70 NVKVKLKHISDEFNF
-85 GLMEEEIFK
+85 GLMEDEIFK

-122 FSSLGKPIFY
+122 FSALGKPIFY

-138 QILFISK
+138 HILFISK
-145 DEEQNW
+145 NEEQKW
-151 LPNLEMKSKN
+151 LPNLEMKAKN

-172 TVLTTQNPLERKKYI
+172 TVLSTQNPIERKKYL
-187 PAVEAFIKRYDD
+187 PAIEPFIKNYDN
-199 YVNILPMLNMHATL
+199 YTQVIPLLNLHATL

-220 SEFTKNNPKIKPID
+220 SEYTKDNKKTGKLD
-234 ELLLGLDYQGLVDYD
+234 ELLLGLDYQGLLNYD
-249 GEIINF
+249 GQTIDF
-255 KNKEIKNFLNG
+255 KNREIKTFLNG

-276 LEEISTIEDL
+276 LKEIANIEDIA
-286 RCGVDVANPKYKLG
+286 CGADVANPKFKLG
-300 KNDYSPENKGNKN
+300 KNEYSSENKGNKN

-332 QKMDKEGGMKAD
+332 QLMDKNGGVKAD

-374 VKNRASFLN
+374 VKNRANFLN
-383 IEIIQGKDLQRLR
+383 IEIIQGKDLQRL
-396 TKIQEWIGKK
+396 KSKVQEWIGKR

>member
-1 MLNSTVYGR
+1 
-10 KIIGDFMQKYD
+10 MQKYD
-21 IHVCLVSAQ
+21 IHVCLISAQ

-40 SGFKPKKAI
+40 SEFKPKKAI
-49 FLVSKA
+49 FLVSKT
-55 MKQKSEYLAKAFEKL
+55 MKQRAEYLAKTFEKL
-70 NVKVELKNIADEFNF
+70 NVKVKLKNISDEFNF

-122 FSSLGKPIFY
+122 FSALGKPIFY

-138 QILFISK
+138 HILFISK
-145 DEEQNW
+145 NEEQKW
-151 LPNLEMKSKN
+151 LPNLEMKAKN

-172 TVLTTQNPLERKKYI
+172 TVLSTQNPIEREKYL
-187 PAVEAFIKRYDD
+187 PAIEPFIKNYDN
-199 YVNILPMLNMHATL
+199 YTQVIPLLNLHATL

-220 SEFTKNNPKIKPID
+220 SEYTKDNKKIGKLD
-234 ELLLGLDYQGLVDYD
+234 ELLLGLDYQGLLNYD
-249 GEIINF
+249 GQTIDF
-255 KNKEIKNFLNG
+255 KKREIKTFLNG

-276 LEEISTIEDL
+276 LKEIANIEDIA
-286 RCGVDVANPKYKLG
+286 CGADVANPKFKLG
-300 KNDYSPENKGNKN
+300 KNEYSSENKGNKN

-332 QKMDKEGGMKAD
+332 QLMDKNGGIKAD

-374 VKNRASFLN
+374 VKNRANFLN
-383 IEIIQGKDLQRLR
+383 IEIIQGKDLQRLKS
-396 TKIQEWIGKK
+396 KIQEWIGKR

>member
-1 MLNSTVYGR
+1 
-10 KIIGDFMQKYD
+10 MQKYD

-40 SGFKPKKAI
+40 SAFKPKKAI
-49 FLVSKA
+49 FLVSKT
-55 MKQKSEYLAKAFEKL
+55 MKQRAEYLAKTFEKL
-70 NVKVELKNIADEFNF
+70 NVKVKLKNISDEFNF
-85 GLMEEEIFK
+85 GLMEDEIFK

-122 FSSLGKPIFY
+122 FSALGKPIFY

-138 QILFISK
+138 HILFIYK
-145 DEEQNW
+145 NEEQKW
-151 LPNLEMKSKN
+151 LPNLEMKAKN

-172 TVLTTQNPLERKKYI
+172 TVLSTQNPIERKKYL
-187 PAVEAFIKRYDD
+187 PAIEPFIKNYDN
-199 YVNILPMLNMHATL
+199 YTQVIPLLNLHATL

-220 SEFTKNNPKIKPID
+220 SEYTKDNKKTGKLD
-234 ELLLGLDYQGLVDYD
+234 ELLLGLDYQGLLNYD
-249 GEIINF
+249 GQTIDF
-255 KNKEIKNFLNG
+255 KNREIKTFLNG

-276 LEEISTIEDL
+276 LKEIANIEDIA
-286 RCGVDVANPKYKLG
+286 CGADVANPKFKLG
-300 KNDYSPENKGNKN
+300 KNEYSSENKGNKN

-332 QKMDKEGGMKAD
+332 QLMDKNGGVKAD

-374 VKNRASFLN
+374 VKNRANFLN
-383 IEIIQGKDLQRLR
+383 IEIIQGKDLQRL
-396 TKIQEWIGKK
+396 KSKVQEWIGKR

>member
-1 MLNSTVYGR
+1 
-10 KIIGDFMQKYD
+10 MQKYD

-40 SGFKPKKAI
+40 SAFKPKKAI
-49 FLVSKA
+49 FLVSKT
-55 MKQKSEYLAKAFEKL
+55 MKQRAEYLAKTFEKL
-70 NVKVELKNIADEFNF
+70 NVKVKLKNISDEFNF

-122 FSSLGKPIFY
+122 FSALGKPIFY

-138 QILFISK
+138 HILFISK
-145 DEEQNW
+145 NEEQKW
-151 LPNLEMKSKN
+151 LPNLEMKAKN

-172 TVLTTQNPLERKKYI
+172 TVLSTQNPIEREKYL
-187 PAVEAFIKRYDD
+187 PAIEPFIKNYDN
-199 YVNILPMLNMHATL
+199 YTQVIPLLNLHATL

-220 SEFTKNNPKIKPID
+220 SEYTKDNKKIGKLD
-234 ELLLGLDYQGLVDYD
+234 ELLLGLDYQGLLNYD
-249 GEIINF
+249 GQTIDF
-255 KNKEIKNFLNG
+255 KNREIKTFLNG

-276 LEEISTIEDL
+276 LKEIANIEDIA
-286 RCGVDVANPKYKLG
+286 CGADVANPKFKLG
-300 KNDYSPENKGNKN
+300 KNEYSSENKGNKN

-332 QKMDKEGGMKAD
+332 QLMDKNGGIKAD

-374 VKNRASFLN
+374 VKNRANFLN
-383 IEIIQGKDLQRLR
+383 IEIIQGKDLQRLKS
-396 TKIQEWIGKK
+396 KIQEWIGKR

>member
-1 MLNSTVYGR
+1 
-10 KIIGDFMQKYD
+10 MQKYD

-40 SGFKPKKAI
+40 SAFKPKKAI
-49 FLVSKA
+49 FLVSKT
-55 MKQKSEYLAKAFEKL
+55 MKQRAEYLAKTFEKL
-70 NVKVELKNIADEFNF
+70 NVKVKLKNISDEFNF
-85 GLMEEEIFK
+85 GLMEDEIFK
-94 LVEEYENESIA
+94 LVEEYENGSIA

-110 GTKLMS
+110 GKKLMS

-122 FSSLGKPIFY
+122 FSALGKPIFY

-138 QILFISK
+138 HILFISK
-145 DEEQNW
+145 NEEQKW
-151 LPNLEMKSKN
+151 LPNLEMKAKN

-172 TVLTTQNPLERKKYI
+172 TVLSTQNPIERKKYL
-187 PAVEAFIKRYDD
+187 PAIEPFIKNYDN
-199 YVNILPMLNMHATL
+199 YTQVIPLLNLHATL

-220 SEFTKNNPKIKPID
+220 SEYTKDNKKTGKLD
-234 ELLLGLDYQGLVDYD
+234 ELLLGLDYQGLLNYD
-249 GEIINF
+249 GQTIDF
-255 KNKEIKNFLNG
+255 KNREIKTFLNG

-276 LEEISTIEDL
+276 LKEIANIEDIA
-286 RCGVDVANPKYKLG
+286 CGADVANPKFKLG
-300 KNDYSPENKGNKN
+300 KNEYSSENKGNKN

-332 QKMDKEGGMKAD
+332 QLMDKNGGIKAD

-374 VKNRASFLN
+374 VKNRANFLN
-383 IEIIQGKDLQRLR
+383 IEIIQGKDLQRLKS
-396 TKIQEWIGKK
+396 KIQEWIGKR

>member
-1 MLNSTVYGR
+1 
-10 KIIGDFMQKYD
+10 MQKYD
-21 IHVCLVSAQ
+21 IHVCLISAQ

-40 SGFKPKKAI
+40 SEFKPKKAI
-49 FLVSKA
+49 FLVSKT
-55 MKQKSEYLAKAFEKL
+55 MKQRAEYLAKTFEKL
-70 NVKVELKNIADEFNF
+70 NVKVKLKNISDEFNF

-122 FSSLGKPIFY
+122 FSALGKPIFY

-138 QILFISK
+138 HILFISK
-145 DEEQNW
+145 NEEQKW
-151 LPNLEMKSKN
+151 LPNLEMKAKN

-172 TVLTTQNPLERKKYI
+172 TVLSTQNPIEREKYL
-187 PAVEAFIKRYDD
+187 PAIEPFIKNYDN
-199 YVNILPMLNMHATL
+199 YTQVIPLLNLHTTL

-220 SEFTKNNPKIKPID
+220 SEYTKDNKKIGKLD
-234 ELLLGLDYQGLVDYD
+234 ELLLGLDYQGLLNYD
-249 GEIINF
+249 GQTIDF
-255 KNKEIKNFLNG
+255 KNREIKTFLNG

-276 LEEISTIEDL
+276 LKEIANIEDIA
-286 RCGVDVANPKYKLG
+286 CGADVANPKFKLG
-300 KNDYSPENKGNKN
+300 KNEYSSENKGNKN

-332 QKMDKEGGMKAD
+332 QLMDKNGGIKAD

-374 VKNRASFLN
+374 VKNRANFLN
-383 IEIIQGKDLQRLR
+383 IEIIQGKDLQRLKS
-396 TKIQEWIGKK
+396 KIQEWIGKR